1 MKRRILGCVV
11 ALTAA
16 TLAVHAGMGIQYKG
30 QVKIEGGAAEQQR
43 QQAQK
48 MSPEEREQMRRM
60 GMSMESASGYDFL
73 AQADAGKYKMTYLT
87 PFMMFPE
94 GSYLLGD
101 SKLKMAYFVFPEKKQ
116 YVEMDLDKLGDMA
129 KSMKVKISNGKC
141 TVTPLPPKLI
151 NGEMCPG
158 KRVEISYDTE
168 ASVMGFHSKTH
179 DERKTDYYTTDK
191 YDVLAIFGGH
201 NWQSMGGTATG
212 DLAFDAEIK
221 AKVGFLGFPVQVVSH
236 HLSNVKD
243 MGTTTMT
250 TTDVQMKPFLPGTFD
265 LPAGYAKTDMMGAMG
280 AGAMAGSG
288 EEGGEEGGQPQK
300 APNLKD
306 LLKGLGK

>member
-1 MKRRILGCVV
+1 MKRRTLGCVV

-60 GMSMESASGYDFL
+60 GISMEGAQGYDFL
-73 AQADAGKYKMTYLT
+73 AQADAGKFKMTYLT

-101 SKLKMAYFVFPEKKQ
+101 SKMKMAYFVFPDKKQ
-116 YVEMDLDKLGDMA
+116 YVEMDLDKLQDMA

-141 TVTPLPPKLI
+141 AVTPLPPKLI

-158 KRVEISYDTE
+158 KRVELSYDSE
-168 ASVMGFHSKTH
+168 ATVMGFHSKTH
-179 DERKTDYYTTDK
+179 EERKTDCYTSDK

-201 NWQSMGGTATG
+201 NWQSMGTATG
-212 DLAFDAEIK
+212 DPAFDAEIK
-221 AKVGFLGFPVQVVSH
+221 AKVGFLGFPVQIVSH
-236 HLSNVKD
+236 HLSNGKD

-250 TTDVQMKPFLPGTFD
+250 TMDVQMKPFLPGTFE

-280 AGAMAGSG
+280 AGSMTGASH
-288 EEGGEEGGQPQK
+288 EEGEEGGQPQK